1 MRYICCS
8 PTPLLN
14 EGFSTKR
21 NIKTIGGKNNNIQDV
36 GTSTMKIDFGEINM
50 TNVLYVLT
58 LKKNLISIRVIMN
71 IGNIIIFPPH
81 IVEFKTIFVAKM

>member
-1 MRYICCS
+1 
-8 PTPLLN
+8 
-14 EGFSTKR
+14 
-21 NIKTIGGKNNNIQDV
+21 
-36 GTSTMKIDFGEINM
+36 MKIDFGEINM